1 MNPDKIIFISFNQA
15 LHGLVIRLLERHNLR
30 GYTQWDEI
38 RGVGSRGGE
47 PHQGSHAWPT
57 LNGALLVACPG
68 AVVPTILEELHA
80 LDESQPLQGLLR
92 RELLTPLVYTL
103 HVPSFGEACRFLLP
117 LSSPS

>member
-15 LHGLVIRLLERHNLR
+15 LHGLIIRLLERHNLR

-68 AVVPTILEELHA
+68 A
-80 LDESQPLQGLLR
+80 LDESQPLQGLR
-92 RELLTPLVYTL
+92 AFVWN
-103 HVPSFGEACRFLLP
+103 VEA
-117 LSSPS
+117 SI

>member
-38 RGVGSRGGE
+38 RGEGSRGGE

-80 LDESQPLQGLLR
+80 LDESQPLQGLR
-92 RELLTPLVYTL
+92 AFVWN
-103 HVPSFGEACRFLLP
+103 VEA
-117 LSSPS
+117 SI